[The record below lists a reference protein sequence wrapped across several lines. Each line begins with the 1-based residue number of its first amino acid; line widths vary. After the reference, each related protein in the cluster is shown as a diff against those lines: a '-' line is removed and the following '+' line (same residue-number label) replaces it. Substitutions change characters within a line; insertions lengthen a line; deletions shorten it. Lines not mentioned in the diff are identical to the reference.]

1 MSDVITPKEYL
12 LQGYR
17 LKERIRMHQ
26 SEIEELR
33 SLATSVGSPGFE
45 PHYNSNPSTKAPFER
60 LLYKIYDMEAEHT
73 KMLDK
78 LLTFKKEATEAIN
91 KIPNQDERLILL
103 YRYIKNWSFADIGEK
118 LNVDRHTAMRVRGG
132 IATSLDCVGRQAAG
146 SCIHRKW
153 FGFLLDDG

>member
-1 MSDVITPKEYL
+1 MMSDVITPKEYL

-118 LNVDRHTAMRVRGG
+118 LNVDRHTAMRWHDKALSRFELPENPTIIGEDV
-132 IATSLDCVGRQAAG
+132 
-146 SCIHRKW
+146 
-153 FGFLLDDG
+153 